1 MAHVFLMEIIAGL
14 FEQLLAIAIFSHQ
27 GPMKGYVGYLNN
39 TMPSHGPSHP

>member
-14 FEQLLAIAIFSHQ
+14 FAIFSHQ